1 MSWKDGLRLTSA
13 YQEEEQGKETAHL
26 SVWGHSF
33 LGLGIY
39 ATSSASNLLRNS
51 LGYLIV
57 GTMTS
62 ILQSQFIC
70 THHRKL
76 SSFCSRVAR
85 PAPPSVS
92 R

>member
-39 ATSSASNLLRNS
+39 ATSSASKPPPKQPWISHSGHHDVHTAKPVHLH
-51 LGYLIV
+51 
-57 GTMTS
+57 TS
-62 ILQSQFIC
+62 QEAELFLQQSRSSSTPISQ
-70 THHRKL
+70 
-76 SSFCSRVAR
+76 
-85 PAPPSVS
+85 
-92 R
+92 